1 MRFTLFLGVIVVF
14 NFSVFAQG
22 LIFQR
27 GESGFSA
34 GGGFSINN
42 DATGI
47 SGNLGYTIDGLVNF
61 TGQIGHSAADEGDLT
76 AFSIAPIVTFYPIK
90 YSYERPITIAI
101 TGGYIYTKFSSDA
114 LDLFNVDLTA
124 NTWGLVGGITGH
136 YYISQTGQIMPG
148 FAFEYN
154 KTTVKLKNNLGNSVE
169 DDDNFSYLILSLGF
183 GFETTPTFSFL
194 IVPQIAF
201 GLSGEGNDATTFG
214 LGVTFGFK

>member
-42 DATGI
+42 DVTGI

-61 TGQIGHSAADEGDLT
+61 TGQISHSAPDEGDIT
-76 AFSIAPIVTFYPIK
+76 ALSVAPIVTLYPIK
-90 YSYERPITIAI
+90 YSYETPITIAI
-101 TGGYIYTKFSSDA
+101 TGGYMYTTFSGDA

-124 NTWGLVGGITGH
+124 NTWGLAGGITGH

-154 KTTVKLKNNLGNSVE
+154 ETTIKLKDNLGNSIE
-169 DDDNFSYLILSLGF
+169 DTENFSYLILSLGF
-183 GFETTPTFSFL
+183 GFETTATFSFL
-194 IVPQIAF
+194 ILPQISF
-201 GLSGEGNDATTFG
+201 GLGGEGNDATTFG
-214 LGVTFGFK
+214 IGASLGFK